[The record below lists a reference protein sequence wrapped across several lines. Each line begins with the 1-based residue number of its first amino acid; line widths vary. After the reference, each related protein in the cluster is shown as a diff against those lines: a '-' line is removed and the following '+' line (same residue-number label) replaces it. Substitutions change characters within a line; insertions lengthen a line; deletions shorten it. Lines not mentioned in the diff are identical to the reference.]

1 MAYIDRVQPHD
12 TTLNQKQLNLL
23 RRIVQKKM
31 DSDGRQKTSRGV
43 FVRVARQRNPLL
55 CTDEHK
61 AMLAFAKAEAGEA
74 RAIRA
79 YNIIAEREG
88 RQDRL
93 IDKSAPTIS
102 RACN

>member
-1 MAYIDRVQPHD
+1 
-12 TTLNQKQLNLL
+12 
-23 RRIVQKKM
+23 
-31 DSDGRQKTSRGV
+31 
-43 FVRVARQRNPLL
+43 
-55 CTDEHK
+55 
-61 AMLAFAKAEAGEA
+61 EAGEA